1 MSVLDAEKLQGELL
15 TVKTRASELS
25 AEVTRQSMEIG
36 ARDSRIAELA
46 GVQAQNDQLQA
57 KVSDLE
63 AQLRASREAGEKLA
77 ARADAGDEAVA
88 AAKQITEALG
98 RLSSL

>member
-36 ARDSRIAELA
+36 ARDQRIAQLA
-46 GVQAQNDQLQA
+46 GVQAENDQLKA
-57 KVSDLE
+57 RVADLE
-63 AQLRASREAGEKLA
+63 AQLRASQDAASRLS

-88 AAKQITEALG
+88 AAKQITDALG
-98 RLSSL
+98 RLSGL